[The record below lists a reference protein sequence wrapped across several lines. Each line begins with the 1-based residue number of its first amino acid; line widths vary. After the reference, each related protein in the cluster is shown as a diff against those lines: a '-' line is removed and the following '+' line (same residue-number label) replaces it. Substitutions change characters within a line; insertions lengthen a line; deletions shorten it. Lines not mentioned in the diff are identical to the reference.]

1 MPRFRQR
8 RLYLSPRRKRALM
21 LILIVSFLAAAIT
34 PISLYLRQVSGEM
47 ALSDASDLIT
57 IQINDTIAKMMDEGE
72 FEYDYFVSLQKD
84 DAGRITA
91 ITSNM
96 PRINTLSAEILS
108 DIVGNSGDREL
119 NISVPLGNLTGINLL
134 LGRGPGV
141 PVKIIML
148 TSSRADFKNEII
160 SAGINQTKH
169 QIILEIIVD
178 IDILMPWETLST
190 QIVSEILVAETVIV
204 GAVPDTYL
212 NLELDDGYKTGN
224 STTQENDS

>member
-1 MPRFRQR
+1 MPRFRR
-8 RLYLSPRRKRALM
+8 RRSYFSLRRKRTVM
-21 LILIVSFLAAAIT
+21 LILIVCFLAAAIT
-34 PISLYLRQVSGEM
+34 PMSLYLRKVSGEM
-47 ALSDASDLIT
+47 ALSDASDMVT
-57 IQINDTIAKMMDEGE
+57 IQINDTVAKMMDEGL

-84 DAGRITA
+84 EAGRITA

-108 DIVGNSGDREL
+108 DIVENARDGGLD
-119 NISVPLGNLTGINLL
+119 IGVPAGNLTGISLL
-134 LGRGPGV
+134 LGRGPEI

-148 TSSRADFKNEII
+148 TSSRVDFRNDIV

-169 QIILEIIVD
+169 QIILEVIVD

-190 QIVSEILVAETVIV
+190 QVVSEILVAETVIV

-212 NLELDDGYKTGN
+212 NLELDDGYSTGN
-224 STTQENDS
+224 

>member
-1 MPRFRQR
+1 MPRFRR
-8 RLYLSPRRKRALM
+8 CRSYFSPRRKRTVM
-21 LILIVSFLAAAIT
+21 LILIVCFLATAIT
-34 PISLYLRQVSGEM
+34 PMSLYLRKVSGEM
-47 ALSDASDLIT
+47 ALSDASDMVT
-57 IQINDTIAKMMDEGE
+57 IQINDTVAKMMDEGL

-84 DAGRITA
+84 EAGRITA

-108 DIVGNSGDREL
+108 DIVENARDGGLD
-119 NISVPLGNLTGINLL
+119 IGVPAGNLTGISLL
-134 LGRGPGV
+134 LGRGPEI

-148 TSSRADFKNEII
+148 TSSRADFRNDIV

-169 QIILEIIVD
+169 QIILEVVVD

-190 QIVSEILVAETVIV
+190 QVVSEILVAETVIV

-212 NLELDDGYKTGN
+212 NLELDDGYSTGN
-224 STTQENDS
+224 

>member
-1 MPRFRQR
+1 MPRFRR
-8 RLYLSPRRKRALM
+8 RRSYFSLRRKRTVM
-21 LILIVSFLAAAIT
+21 LILIVCFLAAAIT
-34 PISLYLRQVSGEM
+34 PMSLYLRKVSGEM
-47 ALSDASDLIT
+47 ALSDASDMVT
-57 IQINDTIAKMMDEGE
+57 IQINDTIAKMMDEGL

-84 DAGRITA
+84 EAGRITA

-108 DIVGNSGDREL
+108 DIVENARDGGLD
-119 NISVPLGNLTGINLL
+119 IGVPAGNLTGISLL
-134 LGRGPGV
+134 LGRGLEI

-148 TSSRADFKNEII
+148 TSSRVDFRNDIV

-169 QIILEIIVD
+169 QIILEVIVD

-190 QIVSEILVAETVIV
+190 QVVSEILVAETVIV

-212 NLELDDGYKTGN
+212 NLELDDGYSTGN
-224 STTQENDS
+224 

>member
-1 MPRFRQR
+1 MPRFRR
-8 RLYLSPRRKRALM
+8 RRTYFSPRRKRTVM
-21 LILIVSFLAAAIT
+21 LILIVCFLAAAVT
-34 PISLYLRQVSGEM
+34 PMSLYLRKVSGEM
-47 ALSDASDLIT
+47 ALSDASDMVT
-57 IQINDTIAKMMDEGE
+57 IQINDTVAKMMDEGL

-84 DAGRITA
+84 EAGRITA

-108 DIVGNSGDREL
+108 NIVENARDGGLDIG
-119 NISVPLGNLTGINLL
+119 VPAGNLTGISLL
-134 LGRGPGV
+134 LGRGPEI

-148 TSSRADFKNEII
+148 TSSRADFRNDIV

-169 QIILEIIVD
+169 QIILEVIVD

-190 QIVSEILVAETVIV
+190 QVVSEILVAETVIV

-212 NLELDDGYKTGN
+212 NLELDDGYSTGN
-224 STTQENDS
+224 